1 MAKTKSK
8 KPAQTGTVIQDLV
21 IKPIRRNVWE
31 ASAWR
36 SALRS
41 ADYGRPSTLYDMYD
55 DMLLDPYLSHGVEKR
70 TNAVALSDL
79 VFADSKGKPVEV
91 MDDLMD
97 TIAWEDLLKEIAK
110 SRFYGRSAVELSFDN
125 NGLVVAAIPP
135 KHISL
140 ERKGIILDIANEEQ
154 VFSYEGERSLIVCG
168 KPRYWGLILKGIP
181 YAIFKRGG
189 FGDWAQWIELFGMPM
204 RIGKYNSYDQASR
217 RVLEQALEQA
227 GSAAYMVVPDG
238 AEIDIRETKATSGTS
253 FDEFRKACN
262 EEILISLLG
271 QTLTTIAG
279 DKGARSLGEVHME
292 VEESL
297 IKSDQKYVQRILNSQ
312 VVPFLEERGLPVAGG
327 RFVFPSSV
335 EQTSVSDLVQLANL
349 MPIPERYLRERY
361 GIPAPDGDEPTTGK
375 KEEPKQE
382 EEKPEEEEPK
392 EPKKEDKEEKK
403 LQDNTPVVPK
413 KKVLEVPRTP
423 LWLRLKH
430 SITGGIQL
438 ADDYSIN
445 IDKLF
450 EEALKEVYGEALVEE
465 SKKTLSPSLF
475 KVTNEPL
482 QHAVDSVFAAPE
494 FGKPEQ
500 GFLDQ
505 FKYNT
510 GVFAAFKAHAEQGL
524 LVSMLLDEEGNLRSF
539 REFRKAV
546 KAVNIQWNEQW
557 LRTEY
562 NTAVRSARSAANYQD
577 ALRSKDTYPNL
588 EYLVSNARD
597 KREEH
602 LDLVGTIL
610 PIEDPFWDIYLPPSE
625 WNCKCSFRPTDKPA
639 TDVPKITQMVPPTFQ
654 NNPGKTADFV
664 KLSEH
669 PYLKGKGVA
678 TCPECRRQGFTKNI
692 SNADDFDQLCPAH
705 RMVALIEERRRKF
718 RELNTNPNYIDVA
731 FNPDNGALKATH
743 IGHNFDRKKG
753 WYEKKVQEVGYK
765 AGHEVILE
773 NEKFGNIGERFT
785 EGTWNGKKFE
795 IAAAETG
802 TAKNIRKKLKHC
814 ASKRETKVAVIYYP
828 DASKY
833 SEIDFVRGL
842 LLYEG
847 LKDDP
852 RQYLEFESIYVIIDS
867 ELVIIK

>member
-1 MAKTKSK
+1 LPLIYLDPTLNAITTIDMAKKKSK

-55 DMLLDPYLSHGVEKR
+55 DMLLDPYLSHGVDKR
-70 TNAVALSDL
+70 TNAVALADL

-110 SRFYGRSAVELSFDN
+110 SRFYGRSAAELSFNDD
-125 NGLVVAAIPP
+125 GLVTSAIPT

-140 ERKGIILDIANEEQ
+140 ERKGIIIDLANEEK
-154 VFSYEGERSLIVCG
+154 VIPYEGERSLIVCG

-238 AEIDIRETKATSGTS
+238 AEIDIRETKATNGIS
-253 FDEFRKACN
+253 FDQFRKACN

-297 IKSDQKYVQRILNSQ
+297 FKSDQKYVQRILNSQ
-312 VVPFLEERGLPVAGG
+312 VLPFLEERGLPVSGG

-335 EQTSVSDLVQLANL
+335 EQTSVNDLVQLSTL
-349 MPIPERYLRERY
+349 MAIPESYLRDRY

-392 EPKKEDKEEKK
+392 EPKKEEQPDKK
-403 LQDNTPVVPK
+403 LHDVTLAASK
-413 KKVLEVPRTP
+413 KKAQKVRTP
-423 LWLRLKH
+423 WWLKLKH
-430 SITGGIQL
+430 SITGNIQL

-475 KVTNEPL
+475 RVTNDPL
-482 QHAVDSVFAAPE
+482 QHAVDSAFASPE

-510 GVFAAFKAHAEQGL
+510 GVFAAFKAHAEQKL

-588 EYLVSNARD
+588 EYLISSARD
-597 KREEH
+597 KRDEH
-602 LDLVGTIL
+602 LELVGTIL
-610 PIEDPFWDIYLPPSE
+610 PIEDPFWDIYLPPWD
-625 WNCKCSFRPTDKPA
+625 WNCQCSFRPTDKPA
-639 TDVPKITQMVPPTFQ
+639 TGVPKITQMIPPTFQ
-654 NNPGKTADFV
+654 NNPGKTAEFV
-664 KLSEH
+664 KLNEH

-678 TCPECRRQGFTKNI
+678 TCPECRRQGLVSSGSGDELCQMHQQAREEHVQKLDSKETTKRLLAVLRPKEVRYPEFKGKLGKFVRNSVTENMRYGELYPIKKEVLENIDEYLNAEYMHKFKKNVKRSKDNYVLGYHKFTIKYKGNNPIGKDRNI
-692 SNADDFDQLCPAH
+692 ELQF
-705 RMVALIEERRRKF
+705 EER
-718 RELNTNPNYIDVA
+718 
-731 FNPDNGALKATH
+731 
-743 IGHNFDRKKG
+743 
-753 WYEKKVQEVGYK
+753 
-765 AGHEVILE
+765 
-773 NEKFGNIGERFT
+773 
-785 EGTWNGKKFE
+785 
-795 IAAAETG
+795 ETG
-802 TAKNIRKKLKHC
+802 EIVFHFIKL
-814 ASKRETKVAVIYYP
+814 I
-828 DASKY
+828 
-833 SEIDFVRGL
+833 
-842 LLYEG
+842 
-847 LKDDP
+847 
-852 RQYLEFESIYVIIDS
+852 
-867 ELVIIK
+867 